1 MRIVKK
7 SEKELSE
14 SLMNREELLIQEKQ
28 HYEALAC
35 EETVLKEESSSL
47 AESDA
52 AKLKDQ
58 EIKLT
63 QDLDEKRKEERKK
76 RGSGTG
82 EKRKTSGCKGK
93 AQTGK

>member
-1 MRIVKK
+1 
-7 SEKELSE
+7 
-14 SLMNREELLIQEKQ
+14 MNREELLIQEKQ

-58 EIKLT
+58 GNKA
-63 QDLDEKRKEERKK
+63 DA
-76 RGSGTG
+76 GSG
-82 EKRKTSGCKGK
+82 
-93 AQTGK
+93 